1 MPAHGASN
9 PSRVGSAVSPE
20 APFRAPN
27 PPPAPASPSRCR
39 TAQPAVT
46 TLRGAPS
53 TNAAASIRCRVAG
66 VRGHIRV
73 WANMS
78 AIVQFLPVDLAGF
91 LTAHPGIKVS
101 LEERLSHEIVDALSS
116 DKADLGVFADNVPA
130 PGIERR
136 LYRRDELVLL
146 VPRGRRFA
154 ARGTVRF
161 ADTLDED
168 YVGLSD
174 GSSLLARMT
183 DAAFSAERSLK
194 LRIQVS
200 NFDGVSRMIEAGL
213 GIGVLP
219 RDAVTTERAGSR
231 LCVVKLDDAWATR
244 TLWVG
249 VKAGSVLTSDIA
261 KLFDF
266 MSAR

>member
-1 MPAHGASN
+1 
-9 PSRVGSAVSPE
+9 
-20 APFRAPN
+20 
-27 PPPAPASPSRCR
+27 
-39 TAQPAVT
+39 
-46 TLRGAPS
+46 
-53 TNAAASIRCRVAG
+53 
-66 VRGHIRV
+66 
-73 WANMS
+73 
-78 AIVQFLPVDLAGF
+78 
-91 LTAHPGIKVS
+91 
-101 LEERLSHEIVDALSS
+101 
-116 DKADLGVFADNVPA
+116 
-130 PGIERR
+130 
-136 LYRRDELVLL
+136 VLL
-146 VPRGRRFA
+146 VPRGHRFA
-154 ARGTVRF
+154 AHDSIRF

-183 DAAFSAERSLK
+183 DAAFAAERSLK

-219 RDAVTTERAGSR
+219 RDAVTGERAAR
-231 LCVVKLDDAWATR
+231 LGVVKLDDAWATR

-249 VKAGSVLTSDIA
+249 VKAGTVLTTDIA

>member
-1 MPAHGASN
+1 MCGRTRRRSSSSCP
-9 PSRVGSAVSPE
+9 PISPRFDRQ
-20 APFRAPN
+20 PRHPD
-27 PPPAPASPSRCR
+27 
-39 TAQPAVT
+39 QPA
-46 TLRGAPS
+46 
-53 TNAAASIRCRVAG
+53 
-66 VRGHIRV
+66 
-73 WANMS
+73 
-78 AIVQFLPVDLAGF
+78 
-91 LTAHPGIKVS
+91 
-101 LEERLSHEIVDALSS
+101 ERLSHEIVDALAAGQ
-116 DKADLGVFADNVPA
+116 ADLGVFADNVPA

-136 LYRRDELVLL
+136 VYRRDELVLL
-146 VPRGRRFA
+146 VPRGHRFA
-154 ARGTVRF
+154 TRERIRF
-161 ADTLDED
+161 AETLDED

-183 DAAFSAERSLK
+183 DAAFAAERSLK

-219 RDAVTTERAGSR
+219 RDAVTGERAAR
-231 LCVVKLDDAWATR
+231 LGVVTLEDAWATR

-249 VKAGSVLTSDIA
+249 VKAGAALTSDIA